1 MTTIDAIRTGLA
13 NNLATI
19 SGLRTASEIPDNPSP
34 PIGIVSLRSIQ
45 YNESFAKGLAVYNFI
60 VTVIVGRAAERVAQR
75 RLNDY
80 CDNSGSSSV
89 KTAIESDRTLGGSA
103 YDCRVVSLD
112 NIGNLLLGDATYL
125 AAEFTVTVF
134 AD

>member
-1 MTTIDAIRTGLA
+1 MTTIDAIRAGLA
-13 NNLATI
+13 TNLARI
-19 SGLRTASEIPDNPSP
+19 SGLRTASEIPDNPNP
-34 PIGIVSLRSIQ
+34 PTGIVSLRSIQ
-45 YNESFAKGLAVYNFI
+45 YNESFAKGLALYNFV

-89 KTAIESDRTLGGSA
+89 KTAIEFDRTLGGSA

-112 NIGNLLLGDATYL
+112 NIGNLQLGDATYL